1 MARRGRSFFA
11 PGGQIPIYR
20 AVSKCGTSLIPSPG
34 ERVAAKLTGVEFG
47 RKRYNLQRILDFL
60 KFAVAAFHPLPF
72 GHPPPRE
79 GVLKGADEFK
89 TAR

>member
-1 MARRGRSFFA
+1 M
-11 PGGQIPIYR
+11 
-20 AVSKCGTSLIPSPG
+20 
-34 ERVAAKLTGVEFG
+34 AAKLTGVEFG

-89 TAR
+89 TAREIEICVSILTHSMVLDKGA